1 MRLGYIMTD
10 TKKLEEVIKK
20 LRNPNGGCP
29 WDIKQTSTSLLPY
42 LIEEA
47 YEVVDAIKNKDT
59 NDIKEELGDLLLQI
73 LLHATIQEENNAFNL
88 QDVIDILCE
97 KLIRRHPHVFKTK
110 KKLTNKEL
118 KEQWE
123 RIKIKEGKIKD
134 EDNPFYKINKS
145 QPALLQA
152 LDISLVSKDLKFDW
166 DDYKGPLDK
175 VKEELNEVI
184 EEKEKDN
191 SNQLNIEE
199 EIGDLLFSIVNLS
212 RHLKINP
219 EIALLNANNKFIKR
233 FNLMLQQYDNKEE
246 FIKTKLKSKE
256 KSWQKIKKL

>member
-1 MRLGYIMTD
+1 MTD

-20 LRNPNGGCP
+20 LRNPNEGCP
-29 WDIKQTSTSLLPY
+29 WDINQTSTSLLPY

-59 NDIKEELGDLLLQI
+59 NEIKEELGDLLLQI
-73 LLHATIQEENNAFNL
+73 LLHSTIQEENNAFNL

-118 KEQWE
+118 KVQWE
-123 RIKIKEGKIKD
+123 KIKIKEGKIKD

-145 QPALLQA
+145 QPSLLQA
-152 LDISLVSKDLKFDW
+152 LDISMVSKDFKFDW

-246 FIKTKLKSKE
+246 FIKTELKSKE

>member
-1 MRLGYIMTD
+1 MTD

-59 NDIKEELGDLLLQI
+59 NEIKEELGDLLLQI
-73 LLHATIQEENNAFNL
+73 LLHSTIQEENNAFNL

-123 RIKIKEGKIKD
+123 KIKKKEGKIKD

-145 QPALLQA
+145 QPSLLQA
-152 LDISLVSKDLKFDW
+152 LDISMVSKGLKFDW

-219 EIALLNANNKFIKR
+219 EIALINANNKFIKR

-246 FIKTKLKSKE
+246 FIKTELKSKE